1 MGKAQEAYNATL
13 DANKTEAGILEF
25 MKYDMFKAFVAEKTP
40 FIITAC
46 KFKTDGKFGE
56 QYVIDILALTPE
68 SPAYRVS
75 FKANS
80 NARNAFFEAVT
91 GEIASRGGEP
101 YPEACRFVLK
111 DVGKALPMKD
121 IEEVGEEAPF

>member
-1 MGKAQEAYNATL
+1 MGKAQEAYNATATQ
-13 DANKTEAGILEF
+13 DKTEAGILEF
-25 MKYDMFKAFVAEKTP
+25 MKYDTFKAFATEKTP
-40 FIITAC
+40 FIITGC
-46 KFKTDGKFGE
+46 KFKADGKFGE

-80 NARNAFFEAVT
+80 NARNAFFEAVI
-91 GEIASRGGEP
+91 GEITSSGGEA

-121 IEEVGEEAPF
+121 IEEVGEEIPF